1 VSSLSGSAS
10 EASDDDEAAAAA
22 APQHAAQ
29 RGPQV
34 EFRLGAAG
42 PYALVYK
49 ALLASAAEMR
59 AGVTAASWTG
69 RLRTALAERP
79 WRWAILMCGGGHFA
93 GALFDG
99 PTMAAS
105 KTFHR
110 YTTRRKQ
117 GGSQS
122 ANDQA
127 KGKANSM
134 GAQLRRYNER
144 ALQQDIRDLMAE
156 WRAQLAECHRIFVV
170 VPSRQGR
177 AALFEGDDA
186 PLQSSDPR
194 VHRVPFTTRRP
205 TKSEVERIHR
215 RLATVA
221 LSATPRSSTVATCDG
236 DSATT
241 ASVPPAPVPSAKHA
255 PPSSEQAPPPQRSPE
270 EDLSPELQRI
280 WRDRLQP
287 ALIGQKVRAT
297 GAQQCT
303 YWAERSS
310 LLPAVAKTASPRNVG
325 SSGRCGA
332 RGVG

>member
-1 VSSLSGSAS
+1 MRADVSSLSGSAS
-10 EASDDDEAAAAA
+10 ETSDDDEAAGGA
-22 APQHAAQ
+22 APLQAAQ

-34 EFRLGAAG
+34 EFRLGRTG

-59 AGVTAASWTG
+59 AGVTVASWTD
-69 RLRTALAERP
+69 RLRAALSERP

-99 PTMAAS
+99 PAMAAS

-144 ALQQDIRDLMAE
+144 ALQQDVRDQMAE
-156 WRAQLAECHRIFVV
+156 WRVQLAACHRIFIV

-186 PLQSSDPR
+186 PLQSGDPR

-215 RLATVA
+215 RLGIVA
-221 LSATPRSSTVATCDG
+221 LSATPHSSTVATADG
-236 DSATT
+236 DAATT
-241 ASVPPAPVPSAKHA
+241 ASVPPAPAPSAKRA
-255 PPSSEQAPPPQRSPE
+255 AVESQPSEQAPLPQRSPE
-270 EDLSPELQRI
+270 EDLSPELQTV

-287 ALIGQKVRAT
+287 ALIAQKVTDGQR
-297 GAQQCT
+297 
-303 YWAERSS
+303 
-310 LLPAVAKTASPRNVG
+310 
-325 SSGRCGA
+325 RCA
-332 RGVG
+332 